1 MQRAMDEV
9 NARGRER
16 GLPDVEMGIGIPTG
30 EVIVGNIGS
39 DRRMKYAAVG
49 THVNL
54 TGRIE
59 SYTTG
64 GQLLISES
72 TLQEISPIIEVGRSL
87 RIEPKGARREMTVWE
102 VVGIGGSHGLT
113 LRAVEPAMVGL
124 AKEIQ
129 IRYGGLEA
137 MHAGRSKLHA

>member
-1 MQRAMDEV
+1 
-9 NARGRER
+9 
-16 GLPDVEMGIGIPTG
+16 MGIGIHTG

-64 GQLLISES
+64 GQILISES
-72 TLQEISPIIEVGRSL
+72 TLQEVASIVTVGVRS
-87 RIEPKGARREMTVWE
+87 ASSRRERGV
-102 VVGIGGSHGLT
+102 
-113 LRAVEPAMVGL
+113 R
-124 AKEIQ
+124 
-129 IRYGGLEA
+129 
-137 MHAGRSKLHA
+137 